1 VDEAVIV
8 KPNHKENLMPFRWM
22 QIFEKEN
29 EIVKAKADA
38 AVDAHA
44 DPHAL
49 VALSI
54 RQLQDDHDSLE
65 HACAVV
71 IGEYNT
77 AKDNLERDL
86 EKERE
91 LDVRGKAA
99 AQAGHADAAQAIAH
113 QLVAVRAL
121 LATEQPTFDKLK
133 DAAEKAQAAF
143 QENSELLAA
152 KMAEAKQL
160 DAEIDQAAVEHNINE
175 AMKAVTSMTSHTTPS
190 FDQVRDRVH
199 AQKAQEEADAQLQAS
214 TPELS
219 EIHEQHLL
227 TVAAADEVMAAWQAP
242 SAPAGSPLPGA
253 ASAHSSSGSPS
264 DRLNS

>member
-1 VDEAVIV
+1 
-8 KPNHKENLMPFRWM
+8 MPFRWL
-22 QIFEKEN
+22 QIFAKEN
-29 EIVKAKADA
+29 EIAKAKADA

-54 RQLQDDHDSLE
+54 RQLQDDHDKLE

-77 AKDNLERDL
+77 AKDKLERDV
-86 EKERE
+86 EKERQ
-91 LDVRGKAA
+91 LDAQGKAA
-99 AQAGHADAAQAIAH
+99 AQAGHGEAAKAIAT
-113 QLVAVRAL
+113 QLVAVRSL
-121 LATEQPTFDKLK
+121 LATERPTFDKLK
-133 DAAEKAQAAF
+133 VAADRAQAAF
-143 QENSELLAA
+143 QENSELLTA

-175 AMKAVTSMTSHTTPS
+175 TMKAVTSMTSHTTPS

-219 EIHEQHLL
+219 EIHNDHLL
-227 TVAAADEVMAAWQAP
+227 TVAAADDVMAGWSTPDTTTP
-242 SAPAGSPLPGA
+242 SPAGA
-253 ASAHSSSGSPS
+253 KVHAKSGSPT